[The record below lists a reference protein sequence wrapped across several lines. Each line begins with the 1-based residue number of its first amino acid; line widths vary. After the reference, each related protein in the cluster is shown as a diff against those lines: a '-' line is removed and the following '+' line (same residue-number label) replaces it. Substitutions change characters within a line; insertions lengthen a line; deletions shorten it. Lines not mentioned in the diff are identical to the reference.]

1 MEYQGDDGGIEMITS
16 YGSKFGTFNL
26 RGFTLL
32 EVLFAMVVATVGLLS
47 LSMMQVTTIKGNSV
61 GNKATQATFLAQE
74 MIERIKDGNIVD
86 DGTFGFIDMSG
97 TNTGIVLDAGLL
109 SGINERGEPG
119 GPFTLQWQVFT
130 NTDWSRRVAVDVS
143 WYGILG
149 LTRSVSLASISRGD
163 GN

>member
-1 MEYQGDDGGIEMITS
+1 
-16 YGSKFGTFNL
+16 
-26 RGFTLL
+26 
-32 EVLFAMVVATVGLLS
+32 
-47 LSMMQVTTIKGNSV
+47 
-61 GNKATQATFLAQE
+61 

-97 TNTGIVLDAGLL
+97 TNAGIVQDAGLL
-109 SGINERGEPG
+109 SGINERGQPG
-119 GPFTLQWQVFT
+119 GSFTLQWQVLT
-130 NTDWSRRVAVDVS
+130 NTDWSRRITVDVS